1 MAHCESATLCS
12 LPHAKTE
19 IQSATTCCDLP
30 KAAFKPVIPPLR
42 QAVPFYVLPFGPPSL
57 RDASLA
63 LRLLRVTPPSEAAT
77 LRDSTF
83 GDGQAIDMLNQ
94 RRPQRALHSKLPAS
108 QFARMTRKHSPA
120 QQVEG
125 IMTVIEVHRGRGGVR
140 RLWVRERAGK
150 VYCLE
155 YNDPTSCAFFLNYVF
170 VTFLPSV

>member
-1 MAHCESATLCS
+1 MTPASA
-12 LPHAKTE
+12 
-19 IQSATTCCDLP
+19 
-30 KAAFKPVIPPLR
+30 
-42 QAVPFYVLPFGPPSL
+42 
-57 RDASLA
+57 
-63 LRLLRVTPPSEAAT
+63 AAT

-120 QQVEG
+120 QREES

-155 YNDPTSCAFFLNYVF
+155 YNGPNLVCLFFELCFCHLFAQFEALTSLTV
-170 VTFLPSV
+170 